1 MIDEQIDPTDTETP
15 IRRVR
20 GTALKTYMWER
31 VPRQLLDDARAKC
44 KRQDPP
50 VFLKFKL
57 IELLREWTYGDPLE
71 LAYRALGD
79 ELRTTPGKTERAAV
93 LGTLRETIAELQA
106 QKGQT
111 R

>member
-1 MIDEQIDPTDTETP
+1 MIDEQVDTTDTEDTP

-20 GTALKTYMWER
+20 GTALKSYLWER

-57 IELLREWTYGDPLE
+57 IELLREWTYAPDPP
-71 LAYRALGD
+71 A
-79 ELRTTPGKTERAAV
+79 TTPEV
-93 LGTLRETIAELQA
+93 PE
-106 QKGQT
+106 
-111 R
+111 

>member
-1 MIDEQIDPTDTETP
+1 MIDEQIEPTETDTP

-57 IELLREWTYGDPLE
+57 IELLREWTYAPE
-71 LAYRALGD
+71 PPA
-79 ELRTTPGKTERAAV
+79 TTPEV
-93 LGTLRETIAELQA
+93 PE
-106 QKGQT
+106 
-111 R
+111 